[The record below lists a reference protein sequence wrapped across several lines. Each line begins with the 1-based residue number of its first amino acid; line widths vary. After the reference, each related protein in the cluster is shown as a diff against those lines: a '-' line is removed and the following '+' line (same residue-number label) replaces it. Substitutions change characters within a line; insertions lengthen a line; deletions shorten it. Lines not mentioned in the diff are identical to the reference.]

1 MNRLLCLFFVFA
13 LATTASAQ
21 FPPFSITTI
30 NQSHFNDSD
39 IPAGVP
45 VLYMFFSPTCP
56 DCHQMTN
63 YILAHLSEL
72 NNTQIVMM
80 TEEPMENLRP
90 FVVQLGLGGIPN
102 IAIGKEDPPYMFV
115 RRFHFSQLPFLVLFD
130 AQGNQLLTYDSTTSA
145 VDFIPAVVQV
155 LREQ

>member
-1 MNRLLCLFFVFA
+1 
-13 LATTASAQ
+13 
-21 FPPFSITTI
+21 
-30 NQSHFNDSD
+30 
-39 IPAGVP
+39 
-45 VLYMFFSPTCP
+45 
-56 DCHQMTN
+56 MTN